1 MKALRGFL
9 RVLRGDFA
17 RALAEAGTSSL
28 GGLNSWLPWAYYRM
42 GMYATVA
49 ALPLKPGR
57 RRHVMPAV
65 VSLAACGQHDR
76 ARQMLAAAQWRGT
89 PARLRVALAD
99 ALAPFMPV
107 EALQLLE
114 SVQEAASPALHAALL
129 LRTNQTQR
137 ARELLANAKNSGQAA
152 RYPELYLYQT
162 MAEPDRPA
170 QQLERLNRFFAAH
183 GLPPVALCNPHEAPG
198 PCNVKL
204 PDLPAMQD
212 GPLVSV
218 LMTTFQTGARA
229 SVAIESLLNQTYR
242 NLEIIVVDDASADDT
257 PELVESWARK
267 DARVRLLRL
276 RTNGGTYLA
285 KSMGLQLARG
295 EFVTCH
301 DSDDWSHPLK
311 IEMQVRPLLDDA
323 SLVATTSHWV
333 RMQDDGVFYARPVHT
348 LMRLNPSSPL
358 FRRELVLQR
367 MGAWD
372 CVRTGADSEFH
383 ARLRL
388 VFGKDAVKRIVKP
401 LSLGSHRVG
410 SLMTAED
417 TGYSDAG
424 VSPQRLAYWEAWAG
438 WHLDC
443 LRHGKVPRLPLD
455 LEALSAGRVF
465 AAPEEICV
473 TPEQVRAAQNQVR
486 QLRLLADASSD
497 PVFV

>member
-1 MKALRGFL
+1 
-9 RVLRGDFA
+9 
-17 RALAEAGTSSL
+17 
-28 GGLNSWLPWAYYRM
+28 
-42 GMYATVA
+42 
-49 ALPLKPGR
+49 
-57 RRHVMPAV
+57 MPA
-65 VSLAACGQHDR
+65 
-76 ARQMLAAAQWRGT
+76 
-89 PARLRVALAD
+89 
-99 ALAPFMPV
+99 

-114 SVQEAASPALHAALL
+114 SVPEGVPPALHAALL

-137 ARELLANAKNSGQAA
+137 AGELLADALNRGQAA

-162 MAEPDRPA
+162 MAGPDRPE

-183 GLPPVALCNPHEAPG
+183 GLPPVALCNPQEAPG

-204 PDLPAMQD
+204 PGLPAVTD

-257 PELVESWARK
+257 PEVAQSWARK

-276 RTNGGTYLA
+276 QTNGGTYLA

-311 IEMQVRPLLDDA
+311 IEMQVRPLLEDA

-358 FRRELVLQR
+358 FRRELVLHR

-388 VFGKDAVKRIVKP
+388 VFGKDAVKRIAKP
-401 LSLGSHRVG
+401 LSLGSHRIG

-424 VSPQRLAYWEAWAG
+424 VSPQRLAYWEAG
-438 WHLDC
+438 MSWHLEC
-443 LRHGKVPRLPLD
+443 LRQGILPCLPLD
-455 LEALSAGRVF
+455 LEALTASRF
-465 AAPEEICV
+465 FDAPKEICV

-486 QLRLLADASSD
+486 QQRLLVDAGSE
-497 PVFV
+497 PVFI

>member
-1 MKALRGFL
+1 M
-9 RVLRGDFA
+9 
-17 RALAEAGTSSL
+17 
-28 GGLNSWLPWAYYRM
+28 
-42 GMYATVA
+42 
-49 ALPLKPGR
+49 
-57 RRHVMPAV
+57 
-65 VSLAACGQHDR
+65 Q
-76 ARQMLAAAQWRGT
+76 
-89 PARLRVALAD
+89 
-99 ALAPFMPV
+99 
-107 EALQLLE
+107 E

-137 ARELLANAKNSGQAA
+137 VRELLAEALNRGQAV
-152 RYPELYLYQT
+152 RYPELFLYQT
-162 MAEPDRPA
+162 IANPDQPE
-170 QQLERLNRFFAAH
+170 QQLERLNLVFAAH
-183 GLPPVALCNPHEAPG
+183 GLPPVALCNSKLMPG

-204 PDLPAMQD
+204 TDLPAMLD
-212 GPLVSV
+212 GPLVTV

-267 DARVRLLRL
+267 DARVKLLRL
-276 RTNGGTYLA
+276 QTNGGTYLA

-311 IEMQVRPLLDDA
+311 IEMQVRPLLEDA

-388 VFGKDAVKRIVKP
+388 VFGKNAVKRIAKP
-401 LSLGSHRVG
+401 LALGSHRVG

-417 TGYSDAG
+417 TGYSDTG
-424 VSPQRLAYWEAWAG
+424 ISPQRLAYWEAWAG
-438 WHLDC
+438 WHLEC
-443 LRHGKVPRLPLD
+443 LRQGKLPHLPLN
-455 LEALSAGRVF
+455 LVELSESRLF
-465 AAPEEICV
+465 EAPEEICV
-473 TPEQVRAAQNQVR
+473 RPEQVRAAQNQVR
-486 QLRLLADASSD
+486 QHMQHLGLSSN
-497 PVFV
+497 PVFI